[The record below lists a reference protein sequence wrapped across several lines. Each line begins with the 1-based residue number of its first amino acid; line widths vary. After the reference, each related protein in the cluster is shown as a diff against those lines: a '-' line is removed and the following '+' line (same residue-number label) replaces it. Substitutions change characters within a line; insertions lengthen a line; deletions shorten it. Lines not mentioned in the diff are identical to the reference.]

1 MTTLEPFT
9 TVHVTRAAAAEWWRI
24 WSVRS
29 SWILAGVTAA
39 AVLALGGM
47 VGWSTPD
54 DLSTVTPGST
64 AWDGG
69 QPSALL
75 ALFGILAF
83 AAVTST
89 ADHATGA
96 IVTTLQWTPQRRLLL
111 LARAG
116 VIVLTATAL
125 ATGLVAGAALAVR
138 LFLPALP
145 LTPSDAV
152 DVLGGLAVLFACA
165 SSTTVGCGL
174 LLRSTA
180 GTLVTVI
187 ALVLVL
193 PMLFAQLGHTWTT
206 EVSAALPGSNALY
219 LIFGEGPSDD
229 MTTTSAR
236 LTMAA
241 WALGATV
248 LGGVRLV
255 RSDAAR

>member
-1 MTTLEPFT
+1 MSALEPLAPA
-9 TVHVTRAAAAEWWRI
+9 HVTRAAAAEWSRLWT
-24 WSVRS
+24 VRS
-29 SWILAGVTAA
+29 SWILAGVTTA
-39 AVLALGGM
+39 AVLALGGL
-47 VGWSTPD
+47 VGYSTPD

-69 QPSALL
+69 QPTALL

-145 LTPSDAV
+145 LTPADAL

-165 SSTTVGCGL
+165 ALMTVGCGM

-193 PMLFAQLGHTWTT
+193 PMLFAQLGYTWST

-229 MTTTSAR
+229 MTATSAR
-236 LTMAA
+236 VTLLL
-241 WALGATV
+241 WALGAA
-248 LGGVRLV
+248 LAGGVRLV
-255 RSDAAR
+255 RSDAGR